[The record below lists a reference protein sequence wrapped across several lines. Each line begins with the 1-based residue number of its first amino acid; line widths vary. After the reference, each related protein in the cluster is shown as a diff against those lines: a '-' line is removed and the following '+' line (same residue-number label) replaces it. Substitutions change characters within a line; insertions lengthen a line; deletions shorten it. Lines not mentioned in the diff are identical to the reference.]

1 MSSNNSSN
9 LPCLSVPIV
18 ELFGTLSD
26 DWKKLSSLITPR
38 VPDQDIEADVRQLLP
53 ALEERG
59 RQFAGFSSV
68 YSQLAKNPEL
78 SEVPGLRDDPN
89 AQALYIARTISHL
102 QHSPY
107 ECVSWA
113 LKQAPPIHTDDM
125 EDDLLQLAAGVWDHS
140 EEVVSKLRETLSK

>member
-9 LPCLSVPIV
+9 LPCLSGPIV

-53 ALEERG
+53 AFEERG

-78 SEVPGLRDDPN
+78 SEVPGLRDDPD

-102 QHSPY
+102 QHSPP
-107 ECVSWA
+107 ERVSWA
-113 LKQAPPIHTDDM
+113 YGQVQHIHTNDM
-125 EDDLLQLAAGVWDHS
+125 KDDLWQLAAGVRDHS
-140 EEVVSKLRETLSK
+140 EQVVSELRETIAK